1 MLVKK
6 SHPTYK
12 QRGLSLV
19 EMMVALAI
27 GMVIIAGALYMS
39 TSATTAS
46 RDNIR
51 MSFLNQELSNAMN
64 LITKDLRRASYWG
77 GALDAARVSGVSSL
91 TFSAVSGTG
100 VSITINSDAADVS
113 DTIVDG
119 LGAKAKAVGA
129 KLIYLE
135 KSATSPYPVEKYTA
149 TITDYTPSTNTF
161 TADLTTT
168 FPSTV
173 LANGGVV
180 KGSWAIIP
188 PTNTVTTDV
197 TGDDCAIFSYDE
209 NGNGQADTNERF
221 GFRYDS
227 TEQAVELRT
236 SATSCSGTGW
246 ENITDPTRVQIYE
259 FTIER
264 PTATSVP
271 AGSFSVDV
279 REYTIVL
286 KGRLTSD
293 TSIDR
298 TLQETIRVRN
308 DSVN

>member
-1 MLVKK
+1 
-6 SHPTYK
+6 
-12 QRGLSLV
+12 
-19 EMMVALAI
+19 MMVALAI
-27 GMVIIAGALYMS
+27 GMVIISGALYIS

-77 GALDAARVSGVSSL
+77 GAMDAARVSGVSSL
-91 TFSAVSGTG
+91 TFSAVSGNNK
-100 VSITINSDAADVS
+100 SITINFDTADVS
-113 DTIVDG
+113 DTIVDD
-119 LGAKAKAVGA
+119 LGAKAKDVGA
-129 KLIYLE
+129 KLVYLE
-135 KSATSPYPVEKYTA
+135 KSATSPYAVERYTA
-149 TITDYTPSTNTF
+149 TITDYTASTNTF
-161 TADLTTT
+161 TANLTGT

-180 KGSWAIIP
+180 EGSWAIIP

-197 TGDDCAIFSYDE
+197 TGDDCAIFSYDV
-209 NGNGQADTNERF
+209 NGNGLVPTDESF

-236 SATSCSGTGW
+236 GGTSCSGTGW

-259 FTIER
+259 FTIE
-264 PTATSVP
+264 PTATSVS
-271 AGSFSVDV
+271 AGSFLVDV

-293 TSIDR
+293 TSMDR
-298 TLQETIRVRN
+298 TLRETVRVRN
-308 DSVN
+308 DGVS

>member
-1 MLVKK
+1 MSIKMQASK
-6 SHPTYK
+6 R

-27 GMVIIAGALYMS
+27 GMVIISGALYIS

-77 GALDAARVSGVSSL
+77 GAMDAARVSGVSSL
-91 TFSAVSGTG
+91 TFSAVSGNG
-100 VSITINSDAADVS
+100 VSITINFDTADVS
-113 DTIVDG
+113 DTVVDG
-119 LGAKAKAVGA
+119 LGAKADDVGA
-129 KLIYLE
+129 KLVYLE
-135 KSATSPYPVEKYTA
+135 KSATSPYAVQRYTA
-149 TITDYTPSTNTF
+149 TITAYTPSTNTF
-161 TADLTTT
+161 TANLSGT

-180 KGSWAIIP
+180 EGSWAIIP

-197 TGDDCAIFSYDE
+197 TGDHCAIFSYDV
-209 NGNGQADTNERF
+209 NGNGLVPTDENF

-227 TEQAVELRT
+227 TELAVELRT
-236 SATSCSGTGW
+236 GGTSCSGTGW

-259 FTIER
+259 FTIV
-264 PTATSVP
+264 PTATSVS
-271 AGSFSVDV
+271 AGQFSVDV
-279 REYTIVL
+279 REYEIIL

-298 TLQETIRVRN
+298 TLRETVRVRN
-308 DSVN
+308 DGVS

>member
-1 MLVKK
+1 MLTKK
-6 SHPTYK
+6 SNLPYK

-27 GMVIIAGALYMS
+27 GMVIISGALYIS

-77 GALDAARVSGVSSL
+77 GAMDAARVSGVSSL
-91 TFSAVSGTG
+91 TFSAVSGNG
-100 VSITINSDAADVS
+100 VSITINFDTADVS
-113 DTIVDG
+113 NAIVDG
-119 LGAKAKAVGA
+119 LGAKADDVGA
-129 KLIYLE
+129 KLVYLE
-135 KSATSPYPVEKYTA
+135 KSAASPYPVQRYEA
-149 TITDYTPSTNTF
+149 TITDYTASTNTF
-161 TADLTTT
+161 TANLSGT

-180 KGSWAIIP
+180 EGSWAIIP
-188 PTNTVTTDV
+188 PTNTVTTVV
-197 TGDDCAIFSYDE
+197 TGDDCAIFSYDV
-209 NGNGQADTNERF
+209 NGNGLVPTDENF
-221 GFRYDS
+221 GFRFDS

-236 SATSCSGTGW
+236 GGTSCSGTGW

-259 FTIER
+259 FTIV
-264 PTATSVP
+264 PTATSVS
-271 AGSFSVDV
+271 AGQFSVDV
-279 REYTIVL
+279 REYEIIL

-298 TLQETIRVRN
+298 TLRETVRVRN
-308 DSVN
+308 DGVS